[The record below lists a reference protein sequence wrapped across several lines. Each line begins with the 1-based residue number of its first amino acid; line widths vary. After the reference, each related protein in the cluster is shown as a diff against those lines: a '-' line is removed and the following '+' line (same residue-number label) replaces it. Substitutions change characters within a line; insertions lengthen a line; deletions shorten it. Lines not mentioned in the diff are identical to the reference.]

1 MKKVLCSFFM
11 ALLAV
16 VMFAQKDVTT
26 FLGIPVD
33 GTKSEMKKKL
43 ISKGFEVVP
52 GQEFLKGEFNGTD
65 VHVYI
70 VTNNNKVY
78 RIMLCDAIHIS
89 EAHIKVRFNKLIEQF
104 KKNKRYS
111 FFDDSNHTLSDDVD
125 ISYEMNIQNKEFEA
139 VFFQHSDIKKID
151 TLAHRATRERIL
163 AKYTKEQLA
172 NSTEEMNQEIEESYI
187 KHWHDLYEK
196 NPVWFTISSFK
207 DKYYITMYYDN
218 EYNRANGED
227 L

>member
-52 GQEFLKGEFNGTD
+52 GRECLQGEFNGTD
-65 VHVYI
+65 VYVHI

-78 RIMLCDAIHIS
+78 RIMLSDVNRRS
-89 EAHIKVRFNKLIEQF
+89 EANIKVRFNRLIEQF
-104 KKNKRYS
+104 KSNKRYMCYG
-111 FFDDSNHTLSDDVD
+111 DYTISDDVD
-125 ISYEMNIQNKEFEA
+125 ISYEMNINNKEFQA
-139 VFFQHSDIKKID
+139 VFYQNPDV
-151 TLAHRATRERIL
+151 E
-163 AKYTKEQLA
+163 TKETFHTLQDI
-172 NSTEEMNQEIEESYI
+172 IEHVG
-187 KHWHDLYEK
+187 KK
-196 NPVWFTISSFK
+196 PVWFTISSIS
-207 DKYYITMYYDN
+207 DEYYINMYYDN
-218 EYNRANGED
+218 EYNHANGED

>member
-65 VHVYI
+65 VQVYI
-70 VTNNNKVY
+70 GTNNNKVY
-78 RIMLCDAIHIS
+78 RIMLCDADYRS
-89 EAHIKVRFNKLIEQF
+89 EANIKVRFNKLIEQF
-104 KKNKRYS
+104 KSNKRYMS
-111 FFDDSNHTLSDDVD
+111 LDDYTISDDVD
-125 ISYEMNIQNKEFEA
+125 ISYEMNINNKEFGAIFYQNPDVE
-139 VFFQHSDIKKID
+139 KID
-151 TLAHRATRERIL
+151 TVAIQEALREKML
-163 AKYTKEQLA
+163 VKYTKEQLE
-172 NSTEEMNQEIEESYI
+172 NPTEEIEKELGLLGVEYMLEYI
-187 KHWHDLYEK
+187 EK
-196 NPVWFTISSFK
+196 KPVWFKISTFRGE
-207 DKYYITMYYDN
+207 YYITMYYDN
-218 EYNRANGED
+218 AYNRANGED

>member
-52 GQEFLKGEFNGTD
+52 GQEFLKGEFNGYD

-70 VTNNNKVY
+70 ATNNNKVC
-78 RIMLCDAIHIS
+78 RIMLCDAIHRS
-89 EAHIKVRFNKLIEQF
+89 EANIKVRFNTLIEQF
-104 KKNKRYS
+104 KSNKRYLS
-111 FFDDSNHTLSDDVD
+111 LDDYTISDDVD
-125 ISYEMNIQNKEFEA
+125 ISYEMNIQNKEFDA
-139 VFFQHSDIKKID
+139 LFFQKPDVEQID
-151 TLAHRATRERIL
+151 TVAIDEALREKML
-163 AKYTKEQLA
+163 VKYTKEQLE
-172 NSTEEMNQEIEESYI
+172 NPTKEIEKELGLLRVEYLLEYI
-187 KHWHDLYEK
+187 KK
-196 NPVWFTISSFK
+196 KPVWFTISSFE
-207 DKYYITMYYDN
+207 DEYYITMYYDN

>member
-65 VHVYI
+65 VQVYI
-70 VTNNNKVY
+70 GTNNNKVY
-78 RIMLCDAIHIS
+78 SLNNRTKNILICI
-89 EAHIKVRFNKLIEQF
+89 NKNTIFFIENIIICLIF
-104 KKNKRYS
+104 YC
-111 FFDDSNHTLSDDVD
+111 
-125 ISYEMNIQNKEFEA
+125 
-139 VFFQHSDIKKID
+139 
-151 TLAHRATRERIL
+151 
-163 AKYTKEQLA
+163 
-172 NSTEEMNQEIEESYI
+172 
-187 KHWHDLYEK
+187 
-196 NPVWFTISSFK
+196 
-207 DKYYITMYYDN
+207 
-218 EYNRANGED
+218 
-227 L
+227 

>member
-33 GTKSEMKKKL
+33 GTKSEMMKNL

-65 VHVYI
+65 VQVYI
-70 VTNNNKVY
+70 GTNNNKVY
-78 RIMLCDAIHIS
+78 RIMLCDADYRS
-89 EAHIKVRFNKLIEQF
+89 EANIKVRFNKLIEQF
-104 KKNKRYS
+104 KSNKRYMS
-111 FFDDSNHTLSDDVD
+111 LDDYTISDDVD
-125 ISYEMNIQNKEFEA
+125 ISYEMNINNKEFGAIFYQNPDVE
-139 VFFQHSDIKKID
+139 KID
-151 TLAHRATRERIL
+151 TVAIQEALREKML
-163 AKYTKEQLA
+163 VKYTKEQLE
-172 NSTEEMNQEIEESYI
+172 NPTEEIKKELALLGVEYMLEYIE
-187 KHWHDLYEK
+187 KK
-196 NPVWFTISSFK
+196 PVWFKISTFRGE
-207 DKYYITMYYDN
+207 YYITMYYDN
-218 EYNRANGED
+218 AYNRANGED